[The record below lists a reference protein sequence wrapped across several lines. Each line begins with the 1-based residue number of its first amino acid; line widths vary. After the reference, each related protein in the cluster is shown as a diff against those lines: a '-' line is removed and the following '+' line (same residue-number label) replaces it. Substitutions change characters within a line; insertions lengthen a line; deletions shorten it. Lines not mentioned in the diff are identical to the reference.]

1 MLQPSLQNVAY
12 FKYYKNEKTHSG
24 FSFPTD
30 VRQAWLLNWAKNTVS
45 YMVLDGEW

>member
-12 FKYYKNEKTHSG
+12 FKYYKNEETHSA
-24 FSFPTD
+24 FSLPTD
-30 VRQAWLLNWAKNTVS
+30 LRQAWLLIWAKNTVS